1 MNDSLKDKNV
11 IITEMMHGVG
21 FEVALEFAKRGIHFL
36 ENIILKI
43 LVNQIYLRNK

>member
-36 ENIILKI
+36 ENI
-43 LVNQIYLRNK
+43 NFENSC

>member
-36 ENIILKI
+36 ENIPNSFLSCLLSFQK
-43 LVNQIYLRNK
+43 